1 MWKLFVGFSIG
12 MCRISGSAGYP
23 IRQCRTSGRISGIR
37 QVPDIRQIL
46 EYSGCIDYR
55 EISKIIVLSYFVLYF
70 RVEVKYPAENP
81 AISGN
86 PAGAGYP
93 AGYPIRQIIFGK
105 IRHPASGMKKLI
117 RHIPNHYFKI
127 FDRFFH

>member
-1 MWKLFVGFSIG
+1 MGIKVNGRDVPDIRHAGYIRPDLGIS
-12 MCRISGSAGYP
+12 RISGSAGYP
-23 IRQCRTSGRISGIR
+23 IRQRRISGIR

-81 AISGN
+81 AIRQVPDIRSGKSFLEKS
-86 PAGAGYP
+86 G
-93 AGYPIRQIIFGK
+93 
-105 IRHPASGMKKLI
+105 IRHPA
-117 RHIPNHYFKI
+117 
-127 FDRFFH
+127 

>member
-1 MWKLFVGFSIG
+1 MPDIRHAGYIRPDLGI
-12 MCRISGSAGYP
+12 CRISGSAGYP
-23 IRQCRTSGRISGIR
+23 IRQRRTSSRISGIQ

-93 AGYPIRQIIFGK
+93 IQQIIFGK
-105 IRHPASGMKKLI
+105 IRHPA
-117 RHIPNHYFKI
+117 
-127 FDRFFH
+127 